1 MPRQTEADR
10 EGPHRTR
17 GWIARA
23 RCIPVPGRAATAAYW
38 AALAVLTA
46 DACSG
51 AEPAAEDSLTIRL
64 DVRAPW
70 RARGALGGLRPD
82 PADPSVMLAAFEAD
96 GAGSIALRPADIPG
110 LAVRWP
116 VGLAGPFV
124 ADVVIEP
131 RSETSPDDGRIVAYA
146 KDPYWRMREFP
157 GEADPG
163 GGAGPAWR
171 VTIPVPAA
179 RDLTEIGVAI
189 RGGAKG
195 SIVGIRLAPLV
206 LRASARHEPV
216 RPPEGLRVCTLGAER
231 RWRPDTAYLGV
242 TGVTHRD
249 GKAVLTCRLDPK
261 DRLRRN
267 GVVWVDVTDEGRP
280 LDASEL
286 GAFVT
291 LRGPA
296 EYVCGE
302 EVECGVGVGMRDADG
317 GLFWGRGRPTL
328 EPEEA
333 TAVGFY
339 PEMRFPPSLA
349 FCSERFDARRVVGV
363 GVRVRMDGRK
373 AKPFAGELVVEDLR
387 LVQIPPNYRARR
399 DRIAE
404 RIGRENWLCSLPAS
418 PKSGDGPVPIKQ
430 FLENVGVNYPWPR
443 GMYAPVGARPWAPGE
458 GGFSACVDRL
468 AADFEYLVAHR
479 VRLVRLFLF
488 CDGRTGI
495 VEDEHGRLRLDVFAV
510 RDIRALLD
518 TVGRYPSLRLIP
530 TLFDFHLANG
540 VERENLAVV
549 GEHPDWI
556 ADPSRCNELLE
567 TIQPAIDLLAG
578 HPQVAYIDLINE
590 PEHAAGV
597 EPDDMRSFV
606 AAMAERV
613 HRTPGARC
621 TVGSASANYAAF
633 WLSCGID
640 FATCHWFDRIELS
653 HPLGQHPAAL
663 DPSRVCMTEVDPGA
677 GAGRALTKLWEA
689 GYGGACFWS
698 LNAEDEYA
706 FRGKPAEEFREWV
719 AARRSGCPN
728 ANEATRR

>member
-1 MPRQTEADR
+1 MPRRTGADC
-10 EGPHRTR
+10 EGPGRKR
-17 GWIARA
+17 GGDASA
-23 RCIPVPGRAATAAYW
+23 CSFSAPGRAAATACW
-38 AALAVLTA
+38 AALAVLTT
-46 DACSG
+46 DACPG
-51 AEPAAEDSLTIRL
+51 AERLSGDSLTVRL

-70 RARGALGGLRPD
+70 RARESLGGLRPD
-82 PADPSVMLAAFEAD
+82 PADPGVMLAAFETD
-96 GAGSIALRPADIPG
+96 GAGSIALRLADIPG
-110 LAVRWP
+110 LALRWP
-116 VGLAGPFV
+116 VGLAEPFV
-124 ADVVIEP
+124 AAVRIEP
-131 RSETSPDDGRIVAYA
+131 PPDTGTHGRIVAYV
-146 KDPYWRMREFP
+146 KDPCWRICEFP
-157 GEADPG
+157 GEPEP
-163 GGAGPAWR
+163 GAGGEPASR
-171 VTIPVPAA
+171 VTVPVRAA
-179 RDLTEIGVAI
+179 LDLTEIGIAI

-195 SIVGIRLAPLV
+195 SIVRIRFPSLV

-216 RPPEGLRVCTLGAER
+216 RPPEGPRVCTLGADR
-231 RWRPDTAYLGV
+231 PWRPDTAYLGV
-242 TGVTHRD
+242 TDVTHRG

-267 GVVWVDVTDEGRP
+267 GVVWVDVTDAGRP

-291 LRGPA
+291 LCGPP
-296 EYVCGE
+296 EYVCGD

-328 EPEEA
+328 EPEEP
-333 TAVGFY
+333 TTVGFY

-349 FCSERFDARRVVGV
+349 FCSERFDARRVVAV

-373 AKPFAGELVVEDLR
+373 ARPFAGELVVEDLR
-387 LVQIPPNYRARR
+387 LVRIPPEYRARR

-404 RIGRENWLCSLPAS
+404 RIGRANWLCSLSAGPRT
-418 PKSGDGPVPIKQ
+418 GGGPVPIEQ

-443 GMYAPVGARPWAPGE
+443 GVYAPVGARPWAPGE
-458 GGFSACVDRL
+458 GGFSACADRL
-468 AADFEYLVAHR
+468 AADLEYLVAHR
-479 VRLVRLFLF
+479 VRMVRLFIF

-495 VEDEHGRLRLDVFAV
+495 VEDEHGRLGLDAFAL

-518 TVGRYPSLRLIP
+518 TAGRYPSLRLIP
-530 TLFDFHLANG
+530 TLFDFHLANE

-556 ADPSRCNELLE
+556 ADPSRRDELLE
-567 TIQPAIDLLAG
+567 AIQPAIDLLAG

-597 EPDDMRSFV
+597 GPDDMRAFV
-606 AAMAERV
+606 AAVADRV

-653 HPLGQHPAAL
+653 HPLGQHAAAL
-663 DPSRVCMTEVDPGA
+663 DPSRTHMTEVDPGV
-677 GAGRALTKLWEA
+677 GVGRALTRLWEA

-698 LNAEDEYA
+698 LNSEDDYA
-706 FRGKPAEEFREWV
+706 FRGQPAEEFRQWV
-719 AARRSGCPN
+719 AARQGAHDR
-728 ANEATRR
+728 EKATGR